1 MNCPNCGA
9 VCTETQKYCTQCGTA
24 LSTAAPVRK
33 HAHFAPLLILLI
45 LSLLGI
51 ALFFLDRQSVSGK
64 TAFEVQAGV
73 LFFHEEAYQGPTDVT
88 IAAPDQELFF
98 AIGDK
103 CFTDCD
109 WMTSVQL
116 PDTIQA
122 IGSHAFENCISLRGI
137 QLPDSLKIVDECAFS
152 GCTSLEAVSIPAS
165 VSFLAE
171 DAFQNCPRPDPHFL
185 RRNLLTV
192 AGAVQWG
199 LGFRAEYLLRRR
211 QSSAKR
217 PGSDALIIVHLAHI
231 IFRLTH
237 FKISPS
243 SKFLE

>member
-9 VCTETQKYCTQCGTA
+9 SCAEAQNFCTQCGTA

-152 GCTSLEAVSIPAS
+152 GCTSLEAVVIPSS
-165 VSFLAE
+165 VTFLAE
-171 DAFQNCPRPDPHFL
+171 DAFENCDALSLIFYGGTCRQWLDL
-185 RRNLLTV
+185 Y
-192 AGAVQWG
+192 GAQWG
-199 LGFRAEYLLRRR
+199 ENFNIYC
-211 QSSAKR
+211 
-217 PGSDALIIVHLAHI
+217 SDGILNRTAPDAA
-231 IFRLTH
+231 
-237 FKISPS
+237 S
-243 SKFLE
+243 